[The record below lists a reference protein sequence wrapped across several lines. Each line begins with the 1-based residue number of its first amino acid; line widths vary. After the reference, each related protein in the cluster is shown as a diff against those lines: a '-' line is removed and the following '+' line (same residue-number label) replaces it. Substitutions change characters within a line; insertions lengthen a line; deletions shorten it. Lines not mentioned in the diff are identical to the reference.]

1 MRRTTT
7 IGFAV
12 IVAVA
17 CAVPASGQSFRDEAL
32 EGLDNLKVSVEDLRD
47 IDEEAGLTTLH
58 LKRQVLLRLRRNGIS
73 ARETNPSMARA
84 TLYVDVKSVEAGNL
98 LMANLDLE
106 LHTTVTVESTLKTAL
121 KRPFGIMAT
130 LLAVPFPGIAIT

>member
-47 IDEEAGLTTLH
+47 IDEEAGLTTLY
-58 LKRQVLLRLRRNGIS
+58 LKR
-73 ARETNPSMARA
+73 
-84 TLYVDVKSVEAGNL
+84 
-98 LMANLDLE
+98 
-106 LHTTVTVESTLKTAL
+106 
-121 KRPFGIMAT
+121 
-130 LLAVPFPGIAIT
+130 

>member
-47 IDEEAGLTTLH
+47 IDEEAGLTTLY

-106 LHTTVTVESTLKTAL
+106 LHTTVTVESTLRTAL
-121 KRPFGIMAT
+121 KRRFGIMAT